1 MLFCI
6 RELVKK
12 RPGAQNY
19 ELNIK
24 NLQIGAGDKIA
35 ITGPSGCGK
44 STTLD
49 ILGLSLHPDTAREFV
64 FSPENPLNKSDNS
77 LDKQR
82 STEYD
87 IINLWKK
94 NKQDVLSD
102 LRLMHMGYVLQSGEL
117 LPFLTAGENMIFTAL
132 LTGMEKQL
140 AQETALD
147 LAKKLEISELWSAMP
162 ATLSVGQRQ
171 RVAIGRA
178 LASKPSVI
186 LADEPTAALDPLHAA
201 KVMDIFLEALEQ
213 QGSTL
218 ILVTHN
224 IEWAKAGGL
233 KEIGFKLCKTGDKV
247 TAILDSDFAK
257 E

>member
-1 MLFCI
+1 MLFNI
-6 RELVKK
+6 KDLVKK

-19 ELNIK
+19 ELNIQ
-24 NLQIGAGDKIA
+24 NLRIKEGDKVA

-49 ILGLSLHPDTAREFV
+49 ILGLSLHPDQAREFV
-64 FSPENPLNKSDNS
+64 FSPENSLNNS
-77 LDKQR
+77 LDDSINKD
-82 STEYD
+82 YD
-87 IINLWKK
+87 IIKLWEN
-94 NKQDVLSD
+94 NKQDILSD
-102 LRLMHMGYVLQSGEL
+102 LRLAHMGYVLQSGEL
-117 LPFLTAGENMIFTAL
+117 LPFLTVGENMVFTAL
-132 LTGMEKQL
+132 LTGMQKQQ
-140 AQETALD
+140 AKEIALK
-147 LAKKLEISELWSAMP
+147 LAKKLEISELWQAMP

-224 IEWAKAGGL
+224 IQWAKAGGL
-233 KEIGFKLCKTGDKV
+233 KEISFKLCKTGDQVK
-247 TAILDSDFAK
+247 AILDSDYVK

>member
-1 MLFCI
+1 M
-6 RELVKK
+6 KK

-24 NLQIGAGDKIA
+24 NLQIREGDKVA

-49 ILGLSLHPDTAREFV
+49 ILGLSLHPDQAREFV
-64 FSPENPLNKSDNS
+64 FSPESPVKNADNS
-77 LDKQR
+77 LDKPAA
-82 STEYD
+82 TVYN
-87 IINLWKK
+87 IINLWDE

-117 LPFLTAGENMIFTAL
+117 LPFLTSGENMVFTAL
-132 LTGMEKQL
+132 LTGMEKQQ
-140 AQETALD
+140 AQENALN

-233 KEIGFKLCKTGDKV
+233 KEISFNLYKNGDKV
-247 TAILDSDFAK
+247 TAILDSDSVK
-257 E
+257 